1 MGRHFDAIWLA
12 VATRASPSTHSA
24 TTEHCRRSYL
34 CTCDREENPRDREDE
49 ASRGYIHRDRNR
61 RFFDRTK
68 AAGVQMR
75 TTGAHIHAKTA
86 VERTYTVPF
95 LAQLKFAKSQND
107 RPALTRQLKTGRN
120 NGNFE
125 F

>member
-1 MGRHFDAIWLA
+1 MLCLPLFIMPIYDN
-12 VATRASPSTHSA
+12 SETHQ
-24 TTEHCRRSYL
+24 
-34 CTCDREENPRDREDE
+34 
-49 ASRGYIHRDRNR
+49 YIHRDRNR

-68 AAGVQMR
+68 AVGVQMR
-75 TTGAHIHAKTA
+75 TTGAHIHAETA
-86 VERTYTVPF
+86 VERTYTVPT